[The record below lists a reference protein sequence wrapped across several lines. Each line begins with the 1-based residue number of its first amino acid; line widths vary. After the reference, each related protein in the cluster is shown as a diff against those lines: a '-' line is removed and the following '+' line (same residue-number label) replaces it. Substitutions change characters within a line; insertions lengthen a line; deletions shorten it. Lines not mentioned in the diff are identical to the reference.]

1 MIRRNLSMGVQIPP
15 TPFNVFCDRMKI
27 TICGSVTFVKEMME
41 VKERLEN
48 LGHKVLVPLSAEINQ
63 NKEYWKRLK
72 AKNRDNFLDVKGE
85 RMIGHFNKIKSSDAV
100 LILNYEKNGKKNYI
114 GGNTFI
120 EMAVAFEHDKKIF
133 LINPIP
139 KESSYID
146 EIEAMRPFV
155 LNDQLGNIK

>member
-1 MIRRNLSMGVQIPP
+1 MEPTTKLKIPP

-27 TICGSVTFVKEMME
+27 TICGSVTFVKEMVE

-48 LGHKVLVPLSAEINQ
+48 LGHKVLVPHSAEINQ
-63 NKEYWKRLK
+63 DKKYWNQFK
-72 AKNRDNFLDVKGE
+72 AKNRDNFLDIKGE

-100 LILNYEKNGKKNYI
+100 LILNYDKNEKKNYI

-120 EMAVAFEHDKKIF
+120 EMAIAFEHGKKIF

-139 KESSYID
+139 KESPYID
-146 EIEAMRPFV
+146 EIESMKPFI
-155 LNDQLGNIK
+155 LNGELGNIK